1 VSNGGAVLEAP
12 RAPDVDHSDWEV
24 KMKIGADN
32 NMFAGGVGTPDT
44 YRLSCRFAL
53 PLEVGPL
60 EAAVTRLV
68 DVDGPLGTALA
79 RLLDDLAA
87 LGRDQDDQV
96 ARQTA
101 VVRFLQAVAVAAGPA
116 SEQVVNRFAY
126 EFALHAEALA
136 SMSAAQLNHRV
147 IRRFDRALAAAA
159 VQAAHKRLGWSRRKA
174 GEHVARLA
182 RVFWKKTVG
191 WRDTLQ
197 REKPT
202 TFAELQEQL
211 RAVLERVPKAR
222 ARQRKDVAFYTEALR
237 LAEGDNEA
245 GLLARIQAWCCAEP
259 SKT

>member
-1 VSNGGAVLEAP
+1 
-12 RAPDVDHSDWEV
+12 
-24 KMKIGADN
+24 
-32 NMFAGGVGTPDT
+32 
-44 YRLSCRFAL
+44 
-53 PLEVGPL
+53 
-60 EAAVTRLV
+60 LV
-68 DVDGPLGTALA
+68 DVDGPLGTAQA

-116 SEQVVNRFAY
+116 SEQVINRFAY

-182 RVFWKKTVG
+182 RVSWKKTVG

-197 REKPT
+197 RE
-202 TFAELQEQL
+202 ELQEQL
-211 RAVLERVPKAR
+211 KAVLERVPNAR

-245 GLLARIQAWCCAEP
+245 ELLARIQAWCCAEP